1 MDQLTII
8 PGATPEQQQAVAMHY
23 EIVEAARQTANSLL
37 ELGRKLK
44 RMKDS
49 GLYKTL
55 GYESFGDYTEQAVG
69 IRQRQAYNYISVV
82 ESLPARLIEENA
94 AAGVTKLALL
104 SKLGPE
110 DREEVAGDLANI
122 TVKQLEQLIA
132 EKKSLEEQLSIFQH
146 EAEHEAEA
154 EPEPAPEVD
163 TEAVR
168 EQVRAEL
175 QAELQADHDKEIEAM
190 QAAAKSKTEAAAR
203 EAKEKLRK
211 AKEDLTKRVAE
222 LEEAHRKELD
232 RAKAEAAAAAAKEQ
246 QAKAAA
252 QVAAAEKAEEEAKQ
266 KAEAM
271 AKQLALANDEDGL
284 RFSLLFEEMQ
294 EKANAMLELAGKIKD
309 KGDPDRAEK
318 YLSALGRGLEAIRQ
332 TIET

>member
-132 EKKSLEEQLSIFQH
+132 EKKSLEEQLSIFQQ
-146 EAEHEAEA
+146 EAEA

-190 QAAAKSKTEAAAR
+190 QAAAKSKAEAAAR
-203 EAKEKLRK
+203 EAKEELRK

-222 LEEAHRKELD
+222 LKEAHRKELD

-246 QAKAAA
+246 QDKAAA

-266 KAEAM
+266 KAETM

>member
-55 GYESFGDYTEQAVG
+55 GYESFVDYTEQAVG

-132 EKKSLEEQLSIFQH
+132 EKKSLEEQLSIFQQ
-146 EAEHEAEA
+146 EAEA

-190 QAAAKSKTEAAAR
+190 QAAAKSKAEAAAR
-203 EAKEKLRK
+203 EAKEELRK

-222 LEEAHRKELD
+222 LKEAHRKELD

-246 QAKAAA
+246 QDKAAA

>member
-132 EKKSLEEQLSIFQH
+132 EKKSLEEQLSIFQQ
-146 EAEHEAEA
+146 EAEA

-190 QAAAKSKTEAAAR
+190 QAAAKSKAEAAAR
-203 EAKEKLRK
+203 EAKEELRK

-222 LEEAHRKELD
+222 LKEAHRKELD
-232 RAKAEAAAAAAKEQ
+232 RAKAEAAATAAKEQ
-246 QAKAAA
+246 QDKAAA

>member
-132 EKKSLEEQLSIFQH
+132 EKKSLEEQLSIFQQ
-146 EAEHEAEA
+146 EAEA

-175 QAELQADHDKEIEAM
+175 QADHDKEIEAM
-190 QAAAKSKTEAAAR
+190 QAAAKSKAEATAR
-203 EAKEKLRK
+203 EAKEELRK

-222 LEEAHRKELD
+222 LEAAHRKELD
-232 RAKAEAAAAAAKEQ
+232 RAKAEAAATAAKEQ
-246 QAKAAA
+246 QDKAAA

-266 KAEAM
+266 KAETM

>member
-132 EKKSLEEQLSIFQH
+132 EKKSLEKQLSIFQQ
-146 EAEHEAEA
+146 EAEA

-190 QAAAKSKTEAAAR
+190 QAAAKSKAEAAAR
-203 EAKEKLRK
+203 EAKEELRK

-222 LEEAHRKELD
+222 LKEAHRKELD
-232 RAKAEAAAAAAKEQ
+232 RAKAEAAATAAKEQ
-246 QAKAAA
+246 QDKAAA

>member
-132 EKKSLEEQLSIFQH
+132 EKKSLEEQLSIFQQ
-146 EAEHEAEA
+146 EAEA

-190 QAAAKSKTEAAAR
+190 QDAAKSKAEAAAR
-203 EAKEKLRK
+203 EAKEELRK

-222 LEEAHRKELD
+222 LKEAHRKELD

-246 QAKAAA
+246 QDKAAA

-318 YLSALGRGLEAIRQ
+318 YLSALGRGLEAIQQ

>member
-23 EIVEAARQTANSLL
+23 KIVEAARQTANSLL

-132 EKKSLEEQLSIFQH
+132 EKKSLEEQLSIFQQ
-146 EAEHEAEA
+146 EAEA

-190 QAAAKSKTEAAAR
+190 QAAAKSKAEAAAR
-203 EAKEKLRK
+203 EAKEELRK

-222 LEEAHRKELD
+222 LKEAHRKELD
-232 RAKAEAAAAAAKEQ
+232 QAKAEAAATAAKEQ
-246 QAKAAA
+246 QDKAAA

-266 KAEAM
+266 KAETM

>member
-49 GLYKTL
+49 GLYKAL

-132 EKKSLEEQLSIFQH
+132 EKKSLEEQLSIFRQ
-146 EAEHEAEA
+146 ETEA

-168 EQVRAEL
+168 EQVREEL
-175 QAELQADHDKEIEAM
+175 QACHDKEIEAM
-190 QAAAKSKTEAAAR
+190 QAAAKSKAEAAAR
-203 EAKEKLRK
+203 EAKEELRK

-246 QAKAAA
+246 QDKAAA
-252 QVAAAEKAEEEAKQ
+252 QVAAAEKAEEEAKR

-332 TIET
+332 NIET

>member
-132 EKKSLEEQLSIFQH
+132 EKKSLEEQLSIFQQ
-146 EAEHEAEA
+146 EAEA

-175 QAELQADHDKEIEAM
+175 QADHDKEIEAM
-190 QAAAKSKTEAAAR
+190 QAAAKSKAEATAR
-203 EAKEKLRK
+203 EAKEELRK

-222 LEEAHRKELD
+222 LEAAHRKELD

-246 QAKAAA
+246 QDKAAA

-266 KAEAM
+266 KAETM

-318 YLSALGRGLEAIRQ
+318 YLSALGRGLEAIRK

>member
-49 GLYKTL
+49 GLYKSL
-55 GYESFGDYTEQAVG
+55 GYESFGDYTERAVG

-132 EKKSLEEQLSIFQH
+132 EKKSLEEQLSIFQQ
-146 EAEHEAEA
+146 EAAA
-154 EPEPAPEVD
+154 EPEPAAEVD

-175 QAELQADHDKEIEAM
+175 QADHDKEIAAM
-190 QAAAKSKTEAAAR
+190 QAAAKAKAEAAAK
-203 EAKEKLRK
+203 EAKEALRK

-222 LEEAHRKELD
+222 LEAAHRKELD
-232 RAKAEAAAAAAKEQ
+232 RAKAEAATAAAKEQ
-246 QAKAAA
+246 QDKAAA
-252 QVAAAEKAEEEAKQ
+252 QVAAAAKAEEEAKQ

-309 KGDPDRAEK
+309 KGDPARAEK
-318 YLSALGRGLEAIRQ
+318 YLSALGRGLEAIRA

>member
-49 GLYKTL
+49 GLYKAL
-55 GYESFGDYTEQAVG
+55 GYESFGDYTERAVG

-132 EKKSLEEQLSIFQH
+132 EKKSLEEQLSIFQQ
-146 EAEHEAEA
+146 EATA

-175 QAELQADHDKEIEAM
+175 QADHDKEIEAM
-190 QAAAKSKTEAAAR
+190 QAAAKEKAEAAAKA
-203 EAKEKLRK
+203 AKEALRK

-222 LEEAHRKELD
+222 LEAEHRKELD
-232 RAKAEAAAAAAKEQ
+232 RAKAEAATAAAKEQ
-246 QAKAAA
+246 QDKTAA

-318 YLSALGRGLEAIRQ
+318 YLAALRRGLEAIRQ

>member
-132 EKKSLEEQLSIFQH
+132 EKKSLEEQLSIFQQ
-146 EAEHEAEA
+146 EAEA

-175 QAELQADHDKEIEAM
+175 QACHDKEIEAM
-190 QAAAKSKTEAAAR
+190 QAAAKSRAEAAAR
-203 EAKEKLRK
+203 EAKEELRK

-222 LEEAHRKELD
+222 LKEAHRKELD

-246 QAKAAA
+246 QDKAAA

>member
-132 EKKSLEEQLSIFQH
+132 EKKSLEEQLSIFQQ
-146 EAEHEAEA
+146 EAEA

-175 QAELQADHDKEIEAM
+175 QADHDKEIEEM
-190 QAAAKSKTEAAAR
+190 QAAAKSKAEAAAR

-246 QAKAAA
+246 QDKAAA

-266 KAEAM
+266 KAETM

-318 YLSALGRGLEAIRQ
+318 YLSALGRGLEALRQ

>member
-132 EKKSLEEQLSIFQH
+132 EKSPWRSSFLSSSRRQKRSRSLPRRLTPKPSGSRYAQNSRQNSRPTTTRRSRQCRLPQSRKLKPLQERPRKSC
-146 EAEHEAEA
+146 
-154 EPEPAPEVD
+154 
-163 TEAVR
+163 
-168 EQVRAEL
+168 
-175 QAELQADHDKEIEAM
+175 
-190 QAAAKSKTEAAAR
+190 AR
-203 EAKEKLRK
+203 PK
-211 AKEDLTKRVAE
+211 
-222 LEEAHRKELD
+222 
-232 RAKAEAAAAAAKEQ
+232 
-246 QAKAAA
+246 
-252 QVAAAEKAEEEAKQ
+252 
-266 KAEAM
+266 
-271 AKQLALANDEDGL
+271 
-284 RFSLLFEEMQ
+284 
-294 EKANAMLELAGKIKD
+294 KI
-309 KGDPDRAEK
+309 
-318 YLSALGRGLEAIRQ
+318 
-332 TIET
+332 

>member
-1 MDQLTII
+1 
-8 PGATPEQQQAVAMHY
+8 
-23 EIVEAARQTANSLL
+23 
-37 ELGRKLK
+37 
-44 RMKDS
+44 MKDS
-49 GLYKTL
+49 GLYKAL
-55 GYESFGDYTEQAVG
+55 GYESFGDYTERAVG

-132 EKKSLEEQLSIFQH
+132 EKKSLEEQLSIFQQ
-146 EAEHEAEA
+146 EATA

-190 QAAAKSKTEAAAR
+190 QAATKSKAEAAAR
-203 EAKEKLRK
+203 EAKEELRK

-222 LEEAHRKELD
+222 LKEAHRKELD

-246 QAKAAA
+246 QDKAAA

>member
-132 EKKSLEEQLSIFQH
+132 EKKSLEEQLSIFQQ
-146 EAEHEAEA
+146 EAEA

-190 QAAAKSKTEAAAR
+190 QAAAKSKAEAAAR
-203 EAKEKLRK
+203 EAKEELRK

-222 LEEAHRKELD
+222 LKEVHRKELD

-246 QAKAAA
+246 QDKAAA

>member
-49 GLYKTL
+49 GLYKAL
-55 GYESFGDYTEQAVG
+55 GYESFGDYPEQAVG

-132 EKKSLEEQLSIFQH
+132 EKKSLEGQLSIFRQ
-146 EAEHEAEA
+146 EAEA

-175 QAELQADHDKEIEAM
+175 QACHDKEIEAM
-190 QAAAKSKTEAAAR
+190 QAAAKSKAEAAAR
-203 EAKEKLRK
+203 EAKEELRK

-246 QAKAAA
+246 QDKAAA
-252 QVAAAEKAEEEAKQ
+252 QVAAAEKAEEEAKR

-332 TIET
+332 NIET

>member
-132 EKKSLEEQLSIFQH
+132 EKKSLEEQLSIFQQ
-146 EAEHEAEA
+146 EAEA

-175 QAELQADHDKEIEAM
+175 QADHDKEIEAM
-190 QAAAKSKTEAAAR
+190 QAAAKSKAEAAAR

-246 QAKAAA
+246 QDKAAA

-266 KAEAM
+266 KAETM

>member
-49 GLYKTL
+49 GLYKAL
-55 GYESFGDYTEQAVG
+55 GYESFGEYTEQAVG

-132 EKKSLEEQLSIFQH
+132 EKKSLEEQLSIFQQ
-146 EAEHEAEA
+146 EAEA

-190 QAAAKSKTEAAAR
+190 QAAAKSKAEAAAR
-203 EAKEKLRK
+203 EAKEELRK

-222 LEEAHRKELD
+222 LKEAHRKELD

-246 QAKAAA
+246 QDKAAA

>member
-49 GLYKTL
+49 GLYKAL
-55 GYESFGDYTEQAVG
+55 GYESFGDYTERAVG

-132 EKKSLEEQLSIFQH
+132 EKKSLEEQLSIFQQ
-146 EAEHEAEA
+146 EATA

-175 QAELQADHDKEIEAM
+175 QADHDKEIEAM
-190 QAAAKSKTEAAAR
+190 QAAAKEKAEAAAKA
-203 EAKEKLRK
+203 AKEALRK

-222 LEEAHRKELD
+222 LEAEHRKELD
-232 RAKAEAAAAAAKEQ
+232 RAKAEAATAAAKEQ
-246 QAKAAA
+246 QDKAAA

-318 YLSALGRGLEAIRQ
+318 YLAALGRGLEAIRQ

>member
-132 EKKSLEEQLSIFQH
+132 EKKSLEEQLSIFQQ
-146 EAEHEAEA
+146 EATA

-175 QAELQADHDKEIEAM
+175 QADHDKEIEAM
-190 QAAAKSKTEAAAR
+190 QAATKSKAEAAAR
-203 EAKEKLRK
+203 EAKEELRK

-222 LEEAHRKELD
+222 LKEAHRKELD

-246 QAKAAA
+246 QDKAAA

>member
-49 GLYKTL
+49 GLYKAL
-55 GYESFGDYTEQAVG
+55 GYESFGDYTERAVG

-132 EKKSLEEQLSIFQH
+132 EKKSLEEQLSIFQQ
-146 EAEHEAEA
+146 EATA

-175 QAELQADHDKEIEAM
+175 RADHDKEIEAM
-190 QAAAKSKTEAAAR
+190 QAAAKEKAEAAAKA
-203 EAKEKLRK
+203 AKEALRK

-222 LEEAHRKELD
+222 LEAEHRKELD
-232 RAKAEAAAAAAKEQ
+232 RAKAEAATAAAKEQ
-246 QAKAAA
+246 QDKAAA

-294 EKANAMLELAGKIKD
+294 EKANAMLELARKIKD
-309 KGDPDRAEK
+309 KGDPDRAGK

>member
-132 EKKSLEEQLSIFQH
+132 EKKSLEEQLSIFQQ
-146 EAEHEAEA
+146 EAEA
-154 EPEPAPEVD
+154 EPEPGPEVD

-190 QAAAKSKTEAAAR
+190 QAAAKSKAEAAAR
-203 EAKEKLRK
+203 EAKEELRK

-222 LEEAHRKELD
+222 LKEAHRKELD

-246 QAKAAA
+246 QDKAAA

>member
-1 MDQLTII
+1 MEQLTII

-132 EKKSLEEQLSIFQH
+132 EKKSLEEQLSIFQQ
-146 EAEHEAEA
+146 EAEA

-175 QAELQADHDKEIEAM
+175 QADYDKEIEAM
-190 QAAAKSKTEAAAR
+190 QAAAMSKAEEAAK
-203 EAKEKLRK
+203 EAKEELRK
-211 AKEDLTKRVAE
+211 VKEDMTKRVAE
-222 LEEAHRKELD
+222 LEKAHRKELD

-246 QAKAAA
+246 QDKAAA

-294 EKANAMLELAGKIKD
+294 EKVNAMLELAGKIKD
-309 KGDPDRAEK
+309 NGNPDRAEK
-318 YLSALGRGLEAIRQ
+318 YLAALTRGLEAIR
-332 TIET
+332 ETVET

>member
-132 EKKSLEEQLSIFQH
+132 EKKSLEEQLSIFQQ
-146 EAEHEAEA
+146 

-163 TEAVR
+163 TEAIR
-168 EQVRAEL
+168 EQVR
-175 QAELQADHDKEIEAM
+175 AELQADHDKEIEAM
-190 QAAAKSKTEAAAR
+190 QVAAKSKAEATAR
-203 EAKEKLRK
+203 EAKEELRK

-222 LEEAHRKELD
+222 LEAAHRKELD

-246 QAKAAA
+246 QDKAAA

-266 KAEAM
+266 KAETM

>member
-49 GLYKTL
+49 SLYKAL
-55 GYESFGDYTEQAVG
+55 GYESFGDYTERAVG

-132 EKKSLEEQLSIFQH
+132 EKKSLEEQLSIFQQ
-146 EAEHEAEA
+146 EATA
-154 EPEPAPEVD
+154 EPEPAAEID

-168 EQVRAEL
+168 EQVR
-175 QAELQADHDKEIEAM
+175 AELQADHDKEIEAM
-190 QAAAKSKTEAAAR
+190 QAAAKEKAEAAAKA
-203 EAKEKLRK
+203 AKEALRK

-222 LEEAHRKELD
+222 LEAAHRKELD
-232 RAKAEAAAAAAKEQ
+232 RAKAEAATAAVKEQ
-246 QAKAAA
+246 QDKAAA

-294 EKANAMLELAGKIKD
+294 EKANAMLELAGKIKA
-309 KGDPDRAEK
+309 KGDPARAEK
-318 YLSALGRGLEAIRQ
+318 YLSALGRGLEAIRA

>member
-132 EKKSLEEQLSIFQH
+132 EKKSLEEQLSIFQQ
-146 EAEHEAEA
+146 

-163 TEAVR
+163 TEAIR
-168 EQVRAEL
+168 EQVR
-175 QAELQADHDKEIEAM
+175 AELQADHDKEIEAM
-190 QAAAKSKTEAAAR
+190 QAAAKSKAEATAR
-203 EAKEKLRK
+203 EAKEELRK

-222 LEEAHRKELD
+222 LEAAHRKELD

-246 QAKAAA
+246 QDKAAA

-266 KAEAM
+266 KAETM

>member
-1 MDQLTII
+1 
-8 PGATPEQQQAVAMHY
+8 
-23 EIVEAARQTANSLL
+23 
-37 ELGRKLK
+37 
-44 RMKDS
+44 
-49 GLYKTL
+49 
-55 GYESFGDYTEQAVG
+55 
-69 IRQRQAYNYISVV
+69 
-82 ESLPARLIEENA
+82 
-94 AAGVTKLALL
+94 
-104 SKLGPE
+104 
-110 DREEVAGDLANI
+110 
-122 TVKQLEQLIA
+122 
-132 EKKSLEEQLSIFQH
+132 
-146 EAEHEAEA
+146 
-154 EPEPAPEVD
+154 
-163 TEAVR
+163 
-168 EQVRAEL
+168 
-175 QAELQADHDKEIEAM
+175 M
-190 QAAAKSKTEAAAR
+190 QAAAKSKAEAAAR
-203 EAKEKLRK
+203 EAKEELRK

-222 LEEAHRKELD
+222 LKEAHRKELD

-246 QAKAAA
+246 QDKAAA

>member
-132 EKKSLEEQLSIFQH
+132 EKKSLEEQLSIFQQ
-146 EAEHEAEA
+146 EAEA

-163 TEAVR
+163 TEAVG

-190 QAAAKSKTEAAAR
+190 QAAAKSKAEAAAR
-203 EAKEKLRK
+203 EAKEELRK

-222 LEEAHRKELD
+222 LKEAHRKELD

-246 QAKAAA
+246 QDKAAA

>member
-49 GLYKTL
+49 GLYKSL
-55 GYESFGDYTEQAVG
+55 GYESFGDYTERAVG

-132 EKKSLEEQLSIFQH
+132 EKKSLEEQLSIFQQ
-146 EAEHEAEA
+146 EAEA
-154 EPEPAPEVD
+154 EPEPATEPAPEVD

-175 QAELQADHDKEIEAM
+175 QADHDREIEAL
-190 QAAAKSKTEAAAR
+190 QAAAKSKAEAAAK
-203 EAKEKLRK
+203 EAKEELRK

-222 LEEAHRKELD
+222 LEAAHRKELD
-232 RAKAEAAAAAAKEQ
+232 RAKAEAATAAAKEQ
-246 QAKAAA
+246 QDKAAA

-318 YLSALGRGLEAIRQ
+318 YLAALGRGLEAIRQ

>member
-122 TVKQLEQLIA
+122 TVKQLEQLLA
-132 EKKSLEEQLSIFQH
+132 EKKSLEEQLSIFQQ
-146 EAEHEAEA
+146 

-163 TEAVR
+163 TEAIR
-168 EQVRAEL
+168 EQVR
-175 QAELQADHDKEIEAM
+175 AELQADHDKEIEAM
-190 QAAAKSKTEAAAR
+190 QAAAKSKAEATAR
-203 EAKEKLRK
+203 EAKEELRK

-222 LEEAHRKELD
+222 LEAAHRKELD

-246 QAKAAA
+246 QDKAAA

-266 KAEAM
+266 KAETM

-318 YLSALGRGLEAIRQ
+318 YLSALGRGLEAIRA

>member
-49 GLYKTL
+49 GLYKAL

-132 EKKSLEEQLSIFQH
+132 EKKSLEEQLSIFRQ
-146 EAEHEAEA
+146 EAEA

-175 QAELQADHDKEIEAM
+175 QACHDKEIEAM
-190 QAAAKSKTEAAAR
+190 QAAAKSRAEAAAR
-203 EAKEKLRK
+203 EAKEELRK

-222 LEEAHRKELD
+222 LEEAHRKELY

-246 QAKAAA
+246 QDKAAA
-252 QVAAAEKAEEEAKQ
+252 QVAAAEKAEEEAKR

-332 TIET
+332 NIET

>member
-132 EKKSLEEQLSIFQH
+132 EKKSLEEQLSIFQQ
-146 EAEHEAEA
+146 EAEA

-175 QAELQADHDKEIEAM
+175 QADHDKEIEAM
-190 QAAAKSKTEAAAR
+190 QAAAKSKAEATAR
-203 EAKEKLRK
+203 EAKEELRK

-222 LEEAHRKELD
+222 LEAAHRKELD

-246 QAKAAA
+246 QDKAAA

-266 KAEAM
+266 KAETM

>member
-1 MDQLTII
+1 
-8 PGATPEQQQAVAMHY
+8 MHY

-49 GLYKTL
+49 GLYKAL
-55 GYESFGDYTEQAVG
+55 GYESFGDYTERAVG

-132 EKKSLEEQLSIFQH
+132 EKKSLEEQLSIFQQ
-146 EAEHEAEA
+146 EATA

-175 QAELQADHDKEIEAM
+175 QADHDKEIEAM
-190 QAAAKSKTEAAAR
+190 QAAAKEKAEAAAKA
-203 EAKEKLRK
+203 AKEALRK

-222 LEEAHRKELD
+222 LEAEHRKELD
-232 RAKAEAAAAAAKEQ
+232 RAKAEAATAAAKEQ
-246 QAKAAA
+246 QDKAAA

-318 YLSALGRGLEAIRQ
+318 YLAALGRGLEAIRQ

>member
-49 GLYKTL
+49 GLYKAL

-132 EKKSLEEQLSIFQH
+132 EKKSLEEQLSIFQQ
-146 EAEHEAEA
+146 EAEA

-190 QAAAKSKTEAAAR
+190 QAAAKSKAEAAAR
-203 EAKEKLRK
+203 EAKEELRK
-211 AKEDLTKRVAE
+211 VKEDLTKRVAE
-222 LEEAHRKELD
+222 LKEAHRKELD

-246 QAKAAA
+246 QDKAAA

-266 KAEAM
+266 KAETM

>member
-132 EKKSLEEQLSIFQH
+132 EKKSLEEQLSIFQQ
-146 EAEHEAEA
+146 EAEA

-190 QAAAKSKTEAAAR
+190 QAAAKSKAEAAAK
-203 EAKEKLRK
+203 EAKEELRK

-222 LEEAHRKELD
+222 LKEAHRKELD

-246 QAKAAA
+246 QDKAAA

>member
-49 GLYKTL
+49 GFYKTL

-132 EKKSLEEQLSIFQH
+132 EKKSLEEQLSIFQQ
-146 EAEHEAEA
+146 EAEA

-190 QAAAKSKTEAAAR
+190 QAAAKSKAEAAAR
-203 EAKEKLRK
+203 EAKEELRK

-222 LEEAHRKELD
+222 LKEAHRKELD

-246 QAKAAA
+246 QDKAAA

>member
-132 EKKSLEEQLSIFQH
+132 EKKSLEEQLSIFQQ
-146 EAEHEAEA
+146 EA

-175 QAELQADHDKEIEAM
+175 QADHDKEIEAM
-190 QAAAKSKTEAAAR
+190 QAAAKSKAEATAR
-203 EAKEKLRK
+203 EAKEELRK

-222 LEEAHRKELD
+222 LKEAHRKELD
-232 RAKAEAAAAAAKEQ
+232 RAKAEAAATAAKEQ
-246 QAKAAA
+246 QDKAAA

-266 KAEAM
+266 KAETM